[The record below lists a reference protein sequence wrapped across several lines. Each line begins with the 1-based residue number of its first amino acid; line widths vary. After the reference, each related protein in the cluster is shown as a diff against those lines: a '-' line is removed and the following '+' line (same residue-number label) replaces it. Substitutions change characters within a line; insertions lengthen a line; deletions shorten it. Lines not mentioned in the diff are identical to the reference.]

1 VRFGLS
7 ARGASAQNS
16 SLPDGQEPAKRGAF
30 WIKLLA
36 RTHGFD
42 MLLDKY
48 GAAATATLL
57 SCESPDDAPALHP
70 VRQGRPATAKGN
82 RRE

>member
-1 VRFGLS
+1 
-7 ARGASAQNS
+7 
-16 SLPDGQEPAKRGAF
+16 
-30 WIKLLA
+30 
-36 RTHGFD
+36 